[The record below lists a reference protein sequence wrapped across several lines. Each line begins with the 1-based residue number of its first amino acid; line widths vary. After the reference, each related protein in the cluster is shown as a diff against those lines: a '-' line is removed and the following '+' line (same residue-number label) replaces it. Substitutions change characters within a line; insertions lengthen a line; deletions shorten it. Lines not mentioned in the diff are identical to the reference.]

1 MNVLIILLRREYWQ
15 HRKTFLVLPLVIA
28 ALCAFFLLAGLG
40 TAQVIGDKISIDATI
55 ETHIQDGSQSER
67 SSQEYS
73 MAPGPMLFSDQLQRF
88 AELPLGQRETAL
100 NTLYLSFVAPLLLVL
115 WLVVFMYFLTCLYD
129 ERKDRSMLFWKS
141 MPVSD
146 AMTVVAKLLTGLV
159 LVPAIYFV
167 LMMALQVFLLLV
179 SVVAATGLELNLW
192 DTLVAPAHLL
202 QRWGQMLVFMLFVAL
217 WCLPFFA
224 WLILVSAW
232 VRSVPLVWVIG
243 VPVVL
248 VMAEQLFTDSD
259 LVGSFIGDHSFP
271 GDLTDR
277 LAAGVGP
284 LLANLA
290 SLEFLVSLV
299 LAGSMLAA
307 AVYFRSRADG
317 F

>member
-232 VRSVPLVWVIG
+232 ARSVPLVWVIG

-307 AVYFRSRADG
+307 AVYFRSRADD